1 MILHLYII
9 YVGEHS
15 LLVLWWHVYG
25 GERTTRSSLLLPCGS
40 LTLNS
45 GWRLGSNIFPAEL
58 FQQLGLCISENSLRN
73 HECNLAVGILRAAK
87 KVISSEQLWE
97 KRPNYYPHL
106 PRETRESRWLR
117 TELFLELK
125 SAFVEAYALNAHT
138 PVPPQ
143 TSFFYAF
150 HLDLLSHGFLRIN
163 LCILWR

>member
-1 MILHLYII
+1 MLGNTAYWCCGGMCMEGRGQLAVLSCSH
-9 YVGEHS
+9 VGP
-15 LLVLWWHVYG
+15 WHWTQDEG
-25 GERTTRSSLLLPCGS
+25 LAAS
-40 LTLNS
+40 
-45 GWRLGSNIFPAEL
+45 IFPAEL